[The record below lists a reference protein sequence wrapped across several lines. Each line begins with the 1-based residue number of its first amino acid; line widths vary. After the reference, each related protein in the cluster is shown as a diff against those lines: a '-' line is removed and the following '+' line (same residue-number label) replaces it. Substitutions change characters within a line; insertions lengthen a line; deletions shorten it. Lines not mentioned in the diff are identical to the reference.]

1 MYLWRKSL
9 LISLLAAA
17 ISIPLTEY
25 FPSAQLG
32 IPALTAPFVLASW
45 TVLLI
50 GGIESVLMKEQQ
62 AV

>member
-1 MYLWRKSL
+1 VYLWRKSL
-9 LISLLAAA
+9 LVSLLAAA
-17 ISIPLTEY
+17 ISIPITEY

-50 GGIESVLMKEQQ
+50 GGIEAVFMKEQE